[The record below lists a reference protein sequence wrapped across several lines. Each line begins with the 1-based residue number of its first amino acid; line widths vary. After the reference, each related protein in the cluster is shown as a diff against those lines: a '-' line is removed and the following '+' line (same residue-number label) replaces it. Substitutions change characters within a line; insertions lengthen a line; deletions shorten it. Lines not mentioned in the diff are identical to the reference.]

1 MGAEITVWIPERARK
16 ILRKSFAQVATF
28 MPDGSTQVSPI
39 QVSVEGEDIVVE
51 TTELRMRASNLQHDR
66 EVAIVAIDPDDPADA
81 VIVRGR
87 VAEAIYEGAGE
98 QAQIL
103 GRRFDPEFP
112 SRALGERRVRLRV
125 EPHQVSTARG

>member
-16 ILRKSFAQVATF
+16 ILRKSFAQVATYT
-28 MPDGSTQVSPI
+28 PDGSTHVSPI

-51 TTELRMRASNLQHDR
+51 TTELRMKASNLQHDR

-98 QAQIL
+98 QAQTL
-103 GRRFDPEFP
+103 GKRFDPEFP

-125 EPHQVSTARG
+125 EPHQVSTARE